1 MTGGFRLLTGK
12 AAMLPRWAFGYI
24 QSQERYESAVELV
37 ETAKR
42 FRQEE
47 IPLDALVLDWM
58 SWKGNLWGQ
67 KTFDGERF
75 PDPADMIQKLHE
87 QKAVSYTHLFLL
99 AGNRSPGT
107 ACRSVVC
114 TISVRGMV
122 CRGALECEQYYL
134 VRVIKSIKNK
144 YKERQKNGQY
154 KMFQD

>member
-1 MTGGFRLLTGK
+1 
-12 AAMLPRWAFGYI
+12 MLPRWAFGYI

-87 QKAVSYTHLFLL
+87 QKVHFMISIWPNMSELSDNYQEFLEKGL
-99 AGNRSPGT
+99 LLPASEIYDAFSGEGRRLYWEQAEPGG
-107 ACRSVVC
+107 CS
-114 TISVRGMV
+114 GM
-122 CRGALECEQYYL
+122 E
-134 VRVIKSIKNK
+134 
-144 YKERQKNGQY
+144 
-154 KMFQD
+154 